1 MIAKF
6 GKAGLV
12 FLTALS
18 LVLLAGCN
26 DTLRQF
32 ITPVPK
38 PTGDP
43 GSLAHA
49 VILSTQPTQGANGS
63 TLHIDVSGDTL
74 AGELA
79 TGPNPIFL
87 GKASGRAFV
96 INSNNTITAYTALLP
111 QNGNPTTITLNGST
125 ITPVAGGVGSSGD
138 FYTTNMGS
146 AGISQISSAVNAQ
159 LTTIPVGT
167 NPVAI
172 AGNSANSKIYVV
184 NNNKGQPAGS
194 VTVVSVTDNSVVKTI
209 PVGKEPI
216 WAVMSADGVFVFV
229 VNQGD
234 GTVMVIDTTLDIVLP
249 CTATD
254 PACNSTTRAISV
266 GSTANSSPNFA
277 FFDTHL
283 QRLYVTNTGE
293 NTVAII
299 KADGINSGLGIDAQL
314 LKIVKVSGTPISVA
328 ALSDGSKAYAALA
341 NCPSGTNHTNLVT
354 SPTPSTPPM
363 LPSCTGNLVS
373 VIDAVAL
380 QETKTIQVG
389 HGVVSVDTAADA
401 SRVYAVGAFDTTTI
415 IDNVHNPNCAP
426 TGPCGVG
433 GHCIVAPCIPGT
445 PLPDR
450 TFATPS
456 VSIIKTAADTVF
468 VPPTDPSVT
477 SFPIPSFF
485 APQQDPACVPAIDSN
500 FNKNVAMPCPGQT
513 PFMVRVFP

>member
-12 FLTALS
+12 FLTALL

-43 GSLAHA
+43 ATLAHA
-49 VILSTQPTQGANGS
+49 VVLSTQSAKGANGS

-87 GKASGRAFV
+87 GKASGRVFV
-96 INSNNTITAYTALLP
+96 INSNNTITSYTALLP
-111 QNGNPTTITLNGST
+111 TVGNPNTITLSGST
-125 ITPVAGGVGSSGD
+125 NTPIAGGVGSSGD
-138 FYTTNMGS
+138 FYTANMGS

-249 CTATD
+249 CSGGAPT
-254 PACNSTTRAISV
+254 CNAGAISV
-266 GSTANSSPNFA
+266 GSSPSSSPNFA

-283 QRLYVTNTGE
+283 QRLYVTNTNE
-293 NTVAII
+293 KTVAII

-314 LKIVKVSGTPISVA
+314 LKIVQVSGTPISVA
-328 ALSDGSKAYAALA
+328 ALADGSKAYAALG
-341 NCPSGTNHTNLVT
+341 NCPSGTNHTNLAAGT
-354 SPTPSTPPM
+354 TPM

-380 QETKTIQVG
+380 NERTTIPVG
-389 HGVVSVDTAADA
+389 SGAVSLDVAGDA
-401 SRVYAVGAFDTTTI
+401 SRVFAVAAHDGKISIITTT
-415 IDNVHNPNCAP
+415 
-426 TGPCGVG
+426 
-433 GHCIVAPCIPGT
+433 
-445 PLPDR
+445 
-450 TFATPS
+450 S
-456 VSIIKTAADTVF
+456 DTVTTT
-468 VPPTDPSVT
+468 VP
-477 SFPIPSFF
+477 
-485 APQQDPACVPAIDSN
+485 APQQDPACTSN
-500 FNKNVAMPCPGQT
+500 CPVQM

>member
-6 GKAGLV
+6 GKAGQV
-12 FLTALS
+12 FLAALS

-43 GSLAHA
+43 GALAHA

-111 QNGNPTTITLNGST
+111 QNGNPNTITLNGST
-125 ITPVAGGVGSSGD
+125 PIAGGVGSSGD
-138 FYTTNMGS
+138 FYTANMGS

-172 AGNSANSKIYVV
+172 AGNTANSKIYVV
-184 NNNKGQPAGS
+184 NNGS
-194 VTVVSVTDNSVVKTI
+194 NNVSVVSTTDNTVVKTI
-209 PVGKEPI
+209 LVGSKPI

-266 GSTANSSPNFA
+266 GSTASSSPNFA

-293 NTVAII
+293 NTVGII

-328 ALSDGSKAYAALA
+328 ALSDGSKAYAALG
-341 NCPSGTNHTNLVT
+341 NCPSGTNHTNLVSPLPT
-354 SPTPSTPPM
+354 S
-363 LPSCTGNLVS
+363 GNLASCNGSSVS

-380 QETKTIQVG
+380 QERTTIPVG
-389 HGVVSVDTAADA
+389 SGAVSLDVAGDA
-401 SRVYAVGAFDTTTI
+401 SRVFAVAAHAGTISIITTASDTVTTT
-415 IDNVHNPNCAP
+415 
-426 TGPCGVG
+426 
-433 GHCIVAPCIPGT
+433 
-445 PLPDR
+445 
-450 TFATPS
+450 
-456 VSIIKTAADTVF
+456 
-468 VPPTDPSVT
+468 
-477 SFPIPSFF
+477 FP
-485 APQQDPACVPAIDSN
+485 APQQDPACTGN
-500 FNKNVAMPCPGQT
+500 CPVQI